1 MEYTT
6 PGNATLRSGK
16 FNSTNRE
23 IGDPGVKLHW
33 LERRDKGVPVTL
45 ALQKQILQLKRE
57 LNLQQYKFPF
67 ETETV

>member
-1 MEYTT
+1 
-6 PGNATLRSGK
+6 
-16 FNSTNRE
+16 
-23 IGDPGVKLHW
+23 VKLHW